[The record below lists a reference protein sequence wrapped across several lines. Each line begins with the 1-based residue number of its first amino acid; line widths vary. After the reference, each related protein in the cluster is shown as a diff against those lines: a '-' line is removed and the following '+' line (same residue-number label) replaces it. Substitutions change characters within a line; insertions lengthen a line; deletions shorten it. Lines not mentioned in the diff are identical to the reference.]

1 MGKKNRR
8 GKREQP
14 MGQKR
19 GEKRQVRRDGETN
32 TTGKTEHALL
42 LQKQRVLNVTTD
54 CVHVQLDLRRRK
66 STYKMER
73 NTSWE
78 KREKEQGKT

>member
-54 CVHVQLDLRRRK
+54 RVHVQLDLRRRK

-73 NTSWE
+73 EIGNRE
-78 KREKEQGKT
+78 KRRERE

>member
-73 NTSWE
+73 EIGNRE
-78 KREKEQGKT
+78 KRRERE